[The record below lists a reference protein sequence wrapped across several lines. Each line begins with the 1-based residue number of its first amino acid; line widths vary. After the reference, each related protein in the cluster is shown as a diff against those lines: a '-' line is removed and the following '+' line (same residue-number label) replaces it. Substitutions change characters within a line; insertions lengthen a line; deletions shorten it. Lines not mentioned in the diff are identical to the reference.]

1 MFQNSA
7 FPKFLDPGS
16 SRKKSEALFCNLKAI
31 DDLNVNN
38 NFLILRLC
46 TILLIMHISHLPNYL
61 FSSYEISQN
70 CSIVA
75 YKM

>member
-16 SRKKSEALFCNLKAI
+16 FRKKSEALFCNLKAI

-38 NFLILRLC
+38 NFLILRL
-46 TILLIMHISHLPNYL
+46 LP
-61 FSSYEISQN
+61 F
-70 CSIVA
+70 C
-75 YKM
+75 